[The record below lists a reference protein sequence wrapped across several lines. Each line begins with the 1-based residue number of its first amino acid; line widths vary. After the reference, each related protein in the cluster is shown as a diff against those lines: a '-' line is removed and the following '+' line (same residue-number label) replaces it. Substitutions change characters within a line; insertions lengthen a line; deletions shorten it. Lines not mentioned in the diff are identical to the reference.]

1 MLELSRFDYYLII
14 INIIGFL
21 YFLIYIYFLA
31 GESSNVS
38 DTIMTILSLCFG
50 SLGIAL
56 SMIIFGRTPKYRKKE
71 TMMSRVFIWCI
82 LVIQIIL
89 LLIIKGYIRNDLTIN
104 AIEYFKANPI
114 IVIYLLV
121 INIITLIAFA
131 LDKIHSIEGN
141 KRIRISVLLFL
152 SFIGGSI
159 GALLA
164 MYIFRH
170 KTRQDYFTVGVPLI
184 IIMQLFC
191 IFYLMNR
198 P

>member
-1 MLELSRFDYYLII
+1 MLWLFRNCVIYDY
-14 INIIGFL
+14 FW
-21 YFLIYIYFLA
+21 
-31 GESSNVS
+31 SNSKVQ
-38 DTIMTILSLCFG
+38 
-50 SLGIAL
+50 
-56 SMIIFGRTPKYRKKE
+56 KKE

-82 LVIQIIL
+82 LVFQIIL

-191 IFYLMNR
+191 IFI
-198 P
+198 

>member
-1 MLELSRFDYYLII
+1 MLELSRFDYYLIT

-56 SMIIFGRTPKYRKKE
+56 SMIIFGRTPKHRKKE
-71 TMMSRVFIWCI
+71 TMMSRVFIWCV

-89 LLIIKGYIRNDLTIN
+89 LLILKGYIRNDLTIN
-104 AIEYFKANPI
+104 AIEYFNANPI
-114 IVIYLLV
+114 IVIYLLI
-121 INIITLIAFA
+121 INIVTLIAFA
-131 LDKIHSIEGN
+131 LDKIYSIEGH
-141 KRIRISVLLFL
+141 KRIRISILLFL
-152 SFIGGSI
+152 SFIGGSV

-170 KTRQDYFTVGVPLI
+170 KTKQDYFTVGVPLI